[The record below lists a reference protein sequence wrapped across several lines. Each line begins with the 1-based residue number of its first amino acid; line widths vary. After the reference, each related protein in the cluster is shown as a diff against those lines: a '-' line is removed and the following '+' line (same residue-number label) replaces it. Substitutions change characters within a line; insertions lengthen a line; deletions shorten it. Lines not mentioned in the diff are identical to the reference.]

1 MGLIVAT
8 TVIDT
13 ARRVLGALRH
23 PARAARLATGLWI
36 VWAAIV
42 WNVVLDRVI
51 VTAGRQYIRTAGL
64 ADRGLA
70 PYPRMDDWM
79 RPAVTRGVWIATAAA
94 SAILAIGLLSIRA
107 ARFKQKL

>member
-1 MGLIVAT
+1 
-8 TVIDT
+8 
-13 ARRVLGALRH
+13 
-23 PARAARLATGLWI
+23 

-51 VTAGRQYIRTAGL
+51 VVAGRHYIRAAGL

-94 SAILAIGLLSIRA
+94 GAILAVGLLSIRA
-107 ARFKQKL
+107 ARSRREP

>member
-8 TVIDT
+8 TVTDT
-13 ARRVLGALRH
+13 VRRLRH
-23 PARAARLATGLWI
+23 PVRAARLATGLWI

-51 VTAGRQYIRTAGL
+51 VVAGRHYIRAAGL

-70 PYPRMDDWM
+70 PYPKMDDWM

-94 SAILAIGLLSIRA
+94 CVILAVGLPSVRA
-107 ARFKQKL
+107 ARSRQKP

>member
-8 TVIDT
+8 TVADT
-13 ARRVLGALRH
+13 ARRCLGALRH
-23 PARAARLATGLWI
+23 PVRAARLATGLWI

-51 VTAGRQYIRTAGL
+51 VVAGRHYIRAAGL
-64 ADRGLA
+64 ADRDLA
-70 PYPRMDDWM
+70 PHPGMDDWM

-94 SAILAIGLLSIRA
+94 CVILAVGLPSVRA
-107 ARFKQKL
+107 ARSRQKP